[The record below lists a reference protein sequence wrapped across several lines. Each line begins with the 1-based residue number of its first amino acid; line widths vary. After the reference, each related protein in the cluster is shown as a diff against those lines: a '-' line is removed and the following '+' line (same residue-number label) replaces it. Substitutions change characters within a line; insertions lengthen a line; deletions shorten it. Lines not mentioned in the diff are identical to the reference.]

1 VPDESSASTLE
12 LLGAAGFGAVIGW
25 YLYHVNRYRT
35 GEIQITDVVTVIGAL
50 GGGAILTLF
59 PAQSDLFG
67 AYGIGLFAGFFA
79 YFLALVA
86 MVWRSDKFG
95 IEWFLDGRRKR
106 PEGDEIAPEA
116 GAQRAMGEEGRHVLP
131 G

>member
-1 VPDESSASTLE
+1 VPDESSASALE

-79 YFLALVA
+79 YFLALVV
-86 MVWRSDKFG
+86 MVSRSDRFG
-95 IEWFLDGRRKR
+95 IEWFLDGRRKV
-106 PEGDEIAPEA
+106 PQADEIAPEV
-116 GAQRAMGEEGRHVLP
+116 AQRAMGEEGRHVLP